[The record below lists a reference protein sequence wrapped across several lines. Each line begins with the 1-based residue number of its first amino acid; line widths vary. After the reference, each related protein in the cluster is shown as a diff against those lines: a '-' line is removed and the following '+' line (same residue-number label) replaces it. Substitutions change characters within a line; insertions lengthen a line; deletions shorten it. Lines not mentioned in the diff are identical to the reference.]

1 MDSEGTTSDTTD
13 TTRAEERKC
22 EPGYY
27 CLGGL
32 RSVCDPGSWGLG
44 GEVTS
49 SCSGLCSPG
58 ECARE
63 REREREIDVNFF
75 CVDHTA
81 EFFILLYFSCFLI
94 FIPGIIW

>member
-1 MDSEGTTSDTTD
+1 MDSEGTTSDTTN
-13 TTRAEERKC
+13 TIRAEERKC

-27 CLGGL
+27 CVSGL
-32 RSVCDPGSWGLG
+32 RTVCDPGTWGLG

-63 REREREIDVNFF
+63 GERHTQRDNERDDQE
-75 CVDHTA
+75 
-81 EFFILLYFSCFLI
+81 FLI
-94 FIPGIIW
+94 AIKS